1 MHLFK
6 DLTRLSAKMATGLGG
21 VALSLAVSGQAMAQT
36 VIDGLP
42 VRGAPHPEGIA
53 LQIASTS
60 LADEA
65 HWIDHMVLIIIGII
79 TAFVCALLLWV
90 ILRYN
95 RRVNQTPARFTH
107 NSPLEVAW
115 TILPIFILIFIGS
128 FTVPALFRQ
137 QIMPQADVTIKITG
151 YQWYWGYEYPDHGVE
166 FSSYLLQ
173 PDELEAHGYD
183 QSFNLLA
190 VDEPM
195 VVPVGRNVVIQVTGA
210 DVIHSWT
217 IPAFSVK
224 QDAVPGR
231 LAQAWFNVEEP
242 GIYFGQCSELCGQGH
257 AYMPI
262 EIRAVSEEDYIAW
275 LQSHGATNLAAAPG
289 YTEAAT
295 QLASASN

>member
-53 LQIASTS
+53 LQPASTS

-151 YQWYWGYEYPDHGVE
+151 YQW
-166 FSSYLLQ
+166 
-173 PDELEAHGYD
+173 
-183 QSFNLLA
+183 
-190 VDEPM
+190 
-195 VVPVGRNVVIQVTGA
+195 
-210 DVIHSWT
+210 
-217 IPAFSVK
+217 
-224 QDAVPGR
+224 
-231 LAQAWFNVEEP
+231 
-242 GIYFGQCSELCGQGH
+242 
-257 AYMPI
+257 
-262 EIRAVSEEDYIAW
+262 
-275 LQSHGATNLAAAPG
+275 
-289 YTEAAT
+289 
-295 QLASASN
+295 